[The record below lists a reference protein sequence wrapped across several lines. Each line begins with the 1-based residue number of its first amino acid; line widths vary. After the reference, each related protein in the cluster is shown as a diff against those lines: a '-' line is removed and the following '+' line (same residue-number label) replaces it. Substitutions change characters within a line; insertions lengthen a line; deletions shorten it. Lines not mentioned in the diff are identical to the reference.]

1 MEEHTIAIVASNLT
15 AAYFSGMAP
24 HAELAAAPSATP
36 PGDAD
41 ADRFAAVIEKFHEF
55 SAVLREQAHQEY
67 EQAQREEEQIEQ
79 EQDDADKPIHVY

>member
-15 AAYFSGMAP
+15 AAYFSGLAR
-24 HAELAAAPSATP
+24 HAELATAPSVS

-41 ADRFAAVIEKFHEF
+41 ADRFAAVIEKFHAF

-67 EQAQREEEQIEQ
+67 EQAQRQEEQIEQ